1 MNCDDLIIK
10 YGMYVGIEGL
20 SFDLNNTASLNIN
33 KQHLLTI
40 TKIDSTEALLNLC
53 ICSMHRDQAEYSAL
67 FLLNLNMSFINS
79 SGAYLYW
86 NEENSIICIS
96 RTINSSGES
105 EISLDDLI
113 KHMIFDAKDTAH
125 KITEFLDK

>member
-1 MNCDDLIIK
+1 MNCDDLITK
-10 YGMYVGIEGL
+10 YGIYVGIEGL

-33 KQHLLTI
+33 KHYLLTI
-40 TKIDSTEALLNLC
+40 TKIDSNEALLNLC
-53 ICSMHRDQAEYSAL
+53 ICPMHRDQAEYCAL

-86 NEENSIICIS
+86 NEESSVICLS
-96 RTINSSGES
+96 KAINSSVES

-113 KHMIFDAKDTAH
+113 KSMVFDAKDIAR